1 MSAATPAEHNG
12 LRRAVLF
19 VAVLNLSYFGVEFV
33 VARLI
38 SSVSLYADSIDF
50 LEDATV
56 NMLVSSPS
64 GGLPESEQCR
74 NAARRNAL
82 SSSVRRLWT
91 ACRRWHVPT
100 LPDATLL
107 SAAGTGCA
115 RYKCVVRVHLGR
127 FRAHGSSL
135 TRAAWLSAR
144 NDAFANIA
152 IICAGLVALASQLS
166 IWPDLL
172 VGAGIFLV
180 NLDAAR
186 QVYGAARAARDVRRR
201 GLTPPSSGRRP
212 ASFACFRLPLMSNV
226 RPRKVH
232 PCQANSRQ

>member
-1 MSAATPAEHNG
+1 MSSATPAEHNG

-56 NMLVSSPS
+56 NMLVFFALGWTARKRANVGMLLAAMLLVPS
-64 GGLPESEQCR
+64 
-74 NAARRNAL
+74 AAT
-82 SSSVRRLWT
+82 LWT
-91 ACRRWHVPT
+91 AWQKVAVPT

-107 SAAGTGCA
+107 SAAGTGALAINVLCA
-115 RYKCVVRVHLGR
+115 FTLAR

-152 IICAGLVALASQLS
+152 IICAGLATLASPS

-186 QVYGAARAARDVRRR
+186 QVYGAAR
-201 GLTPPSSGRRP
+201 GE
-212 ASFACFRLPLMSNV
+212 RLV
-226 RPRKVH
+226 
-232 PCQANSRQ
+232 AEA